1 MPAAPDVRRIPQAGR
16 QPGETEFVESEES
29 RGEIDAEVDAD
40 VEAGGEVISNS
51 EGSAEDEEVSS
62 DDDEYDDVIDTS
74 TFKRAP
80 YPSAG
85 NQASNQATPAGKQVD
100 GDGLK
105 PSKQS
110 GEGKGVTP
118 AKEQSHDSGSDSNQG
133 THQ

>member
-16 QPGETEFVESEES
+16 QPGEIAFVESEES

-40 VEAGGEVISNS
+40 VEAVGEEISNS
-51 EGSAEDEEVSS
+51 EGSAEDDEVSS

-85 NQASNQATPAGKQVD
+85 N
-100 GDGLK
+100 
-105 PSKQS
+105 
-110 GEGKGVTP
+110 
-118 AKEQSHDSGSDSNQG
+118 
-133 THQ
+133 